1 MRSLKNLGVGFL
13 VSLVGSLPMGYINIV
28 ALKVFD
34 TQGLPAL
41 ISFLLGVVTIEFFLI
56 LLTLRGAQWLLNHE
70 KIVKAA
76 ELLSIVFIVL
86 IALSFYTEPANAAT
100 GDNISSHFLVAYPP
114 LALGLFLNAI
124 NFVQVPFW
132 TGWNV
137 YLINAALINV
147 KGKRKYAYVTGTS
160 VGTFSGILV
169 FVLFFQQLFQKASG
183 FSSQLAYHFFPAIM
197 LLLAAFQAFKFYK
210 KHYQTQG

>member
-1 MRSLKNLGVGFL
+1 MKSLKNLGVGFL

-28 ALKVFD
+28 ALKIFD
-34 TQGLPAL
+34 TQGLPSL

-56 LLTLRGAQWLLNHE
+56 LLTLKGAQWLLDHE
-70 KIVKAA
+70 KLVKAA

-86 IALSFYTEPANAAT
+86 IALSFYAEPANSS
-100 GDNISSHFLVAYPP
+100 GSNISNHFLVAYPP
-114 LALGLFLNAI
+114 LVLGLFLNTI
-124 NFVQVPFW
+124 NFIQIPFW

-137 YLINAALINV
+137 YLINAELIHV

-160 VGTFSGILV
+160 AGTFSGIMV

-197 LLLAAFQAFKFYK
+197 LLLAVFQAFKFYK
-210 KHYQTQG
+210 KHYKTQG